1 MNVAAPARFR
11 RALITAVVGCVFAA
25 GASAQSAVK
34 PAKPAVAAAQAATA
48 MAPKA
53 GSYQIDLAHSHA
65 HFVISHLGI
74 SRFVGRF
81 DDIQGEFAVGER
93 SEASSVKAS
102 IRVDSINTKHQKLE
116 EHLRSPDF
124 FDALRFPTMDFVSTK
139 ASWNP
144 RGEGKLSGNLTIHG
158 VTRPVDFALKVT
170 GAGLGKR
177 GEFRA
182 GFEATTTIKRSDY
195 GMNYGLPNVVGDSV
209 EISLSVEGVMQ

>member
-1 MNVAAPARFR
+1 MSVAVQARLGR
-11 RALITAVVGCVFAA
+11 VLVAAVVGCLFAA
-25 GASAQSAVK
+25 GAGAQSA
-34 PAKPAVAAAQAATA
+34 AKPATPSVQAAPS

-53 GSYQIDLAHSHA
+53 GTYKIDLAHSHA

-81 DDIQGEFAVGER
+81 DDIQGEFSVGDQAGANAVK
-93 SEASSVKAS
+93 SS

-116 EHLRSPDF
+116 EHLKSPDF
-124 FDALRFPTMDFVSTK
+124 FDAARFPSMDFVSTK
-139 ASWNP
+139 AGWNAS
-144 RGEGKLSGNLTIHG
+144 GQGKLSGNLTIHG

-177 GEFRA
+177 GEVRA

-195 GMNYGLPNVVGDSV
+195 GMTYGLPSVVGDQV
-209 EISLSVEGVMQ
+209 EIMLSVEGVML

>member
-1 MNVAAPARFR
+1 MRVVAPAGLR
-11 RALITAVVGCVFAA
+11 RILIAAVIGCTFAA
-25 GASAQSAVK
+25 GAFAQSA
-34 PAKPAVAAAQAATA
+34 AKPAAKPVAAQAAAT
-48 MAPKA
+48 PKA
-53 GSYQIDLAHSHA
+53 GTYQIDLAHSHA

-93 SEASSVKAS
+93 PEAHAVKAS

-116 EHLRSPDF
+116 EHLKSPDF
-124 FDALRFPTMDFVSTK
+124 FDAVRFPTMDFVSTK

-170 GAGLGKR
+170 GAGVGKR

-195 GMNYGLPNVVGDSV
+195 GMNYGLPSVVGDQV
-209 EISLSVEGVMQ
+209 EIALSVEGVMQ